1 MNSNSL
7 IHDIRNPL
15 NTIAMNAELG
25 KLSLQTQA
33 DITKAISIF
42 DTILKEC
49 QVCSER
55 LTDLKTAINDEQESL
70 KQEGRANGK
79 AG

>member
-1 MNSNSL
+1 MSSNSL

-25 KLSLQTQA
+25 KLSLQKQG
-33 DITKAISIF
+33 DVDKALLIF

-55 LTDLKTAINDEQESL
+55 LTELKASMGDSGQDDLSL
-70 KQEGRANGK
+70 NAQGNNT
-79 AG
+79 

>member
-25 KLSLQTQA
+25 KLSLQKQG
-33 DITKAISIF
+33 DVNKALSIF

-55 LTDLKTAINDEQESL
+55 LSELKASIGESSHDSS
-70 KQEGRANGK
+70 GRNPGETNT
-79 AG
+79 

>member
-1 MNSNSL
+1 MNSNKI

-25 KLSLQTQA
+25 KLSLQKNG
-33 DITKAISIF
+33 DIDKALSIF

-49 QVCSER
+49 HLCSER
-55 LTDLKTAINDEQESL
+55 LSLLKETIGDAPEQNPS
-70 KQEGRANGK
+70 ANH
-79 AG
+79 ADDRE